1 MTQEFTCLLNDVFP
15 LPFKATNSRRQSLL
29 KHLKITY
36 YFHARTTRSFFLLC
50 SKESSKGIQQW
61 RYRREEAKGL
71 EELVFPNSSDPCV
84 IFSKPFL
91 RPYPPPPLP
100 PPPPTAIP
108 HPLFF
113 VQVIQIH
120 RLLCDF
126 IMLGFKYLLVPNF
139 SLLKCRHSHEAT

>member
-1 MTQEFTCLLNDVFP
+1 MDSRYMTQEFACLLNDVFP

-91 RPYPPPPLP
+91 RPSPTPPFLLPRPLLSL
-100 PPPPTAIP
+100 TLYFLSR
-108 HPLFF
+108 LFRFIGCF
-113 VQVIQIH
+113 VI
-120 RLLCDF
+120 L
-126 IMLGFKYLLVPNF
+126 
-139 SLLKCRHSHEAT
+139 